1 MKIIVVDPGKNEVKS
16 FCFSNNGTLE
26 YVNSFPSKSNEI
38 IEERFLEEDSSLRQ
52 YRMELNGHSY
62 MVGEGVDTTYNTE
75 LTKNSLHHKLCIY
88 ATVADFLTEEDHDE
102 EVLLVL
108 GYPST
113 DFQNNFRREDY
124 QRLIYGDKD
133 GHIEFVQNGK
143 EVSFQ
148 LTNVI
153 VLPEGQAM
161 LPRMTEVEDYYSLY
175 VLDIG
180 GQNVN
185 FREFDNKGNAKTA
198 FSIDAAGVNYLETTL
213 EAELRRAIENPNVNF
228 RGIDYNEA
236 ILTGKIFDIGAIE
249 GFSDSTA
256 FINSV
261 VQNFI
266 KKEIVSELASRGYNI
281 NVHGQHIIF
290 TGGGSLLL
298 QPYLENLLQGNK
310 SNLIF
315 SKSAKWDNCLSYTI
329 KAFQEQFTTNE
340 QFTSFIKPLYT
351 ELMKNGY
358 ANFYKGL
365 TPSATPDDDT
375 MDFNRVL

>member
-1 MKIIVVDPGKNEVKS
+1 MKIVVVDPGKNEVKS

-26 YVNSFPSKSNEI
+26 LVNSFPSKTEEI

-52 YRMELNGHSY
+52 YRLELNGHYY

-75 LTKNSLHHKLCIY
+75 LTKNTLHHKLCIY
-88 ATVADFLTEEDHDE
+88 ATIADFVTEPDE
-102 EVLLVL
+102 EILLVL

-133 GHIEFVQNGK
+133 GFIEFVQNG
-143 EVSFQ
+143 EPVSFQ
-148 LTNVI
+148 LANVI

-161 LPRMTEVEDYYSLY
+161 LPRMTEVDDYYSLY

-185 FREFDNKGNAKTA
+185 FREFDNKGNAKNA
-198 FSIDAAGVNYLETTL
+198 FSIDVAGVNFLERAL

-228 RGIDYNEA
+228 RGIDYNQA
-236 ILTGKIFDIGAIE
+236 ILEGKITDIGAIE
-249 GFSDSTA
+249 GFSDSTS
-256 FINSV
+256 FITHV
-261 VQNFI
+261 VQNFV
-266 KKEIVSELASRGYNI
+266 KKEIMDELSVRGYNI
-281 NVHGQHIIF
+281 NARGQHIIF

-298 QPYLENLLQGNK
+298 QPYIEDLLKGNK
-310 SNLIF
+310 TNLIF

-329 KAFQEQFTTNE
+329 KVFQDQFTSNE
-340 QFTSFIKPLYT
+340 QFTGFIKPIYS
-351 ELMKNGY
+351 ELMRNNF
-358 ANFYKGL
+358 ADFYKGVNQGA
-365 TPSATPDDDT
+365 SQEQDDT
-375 MDFNRVL
+375 MDFNRIL

>member
-1 MKIIVVDPGKNEVKS
+1 MKIVVVDPGKNEVKS

-26 YVNSFPSKSNEI
+26 LVNSFPSKTEEI

-52 YRMELNGHSY
+52 YRLELNGHYY

-75 LTKNSLHHKLCIY
+75 LTKNTLHHKLCIY
-88 ATVADFLTEEDHDE
+88 ATIADFVTEPDE
-102 EVLLVL
+102 EILLVL

-133 GHIEFVQNGK
+133 GFIEFVQNG
-143 EVSFQ
+143 EPVSFQ
-148 LTNVI
+148 LANVI

-161 LPRMTEVEDYYSLY
+161 LPRMTEVDDYYSLY

-185 FREFDNKGNAKTA
+185 FREFDNKGNAKND
-198 FSIDAAGVNYLETTL
+198 FSIDVAGVNFLERAL

-228 RGIDYNEA
+228 RGIDYNQA
-236 ILTGKIFDIGAIE
+236 ILEGKITDIGAIE
-249 GFSDSTA
+249 GFSDSTS
-256 FINSV
+256 FITHV
-261 VQNFI
+261 VQNFV
-266 KKEIVSELASRGYNI
+266 KKEIMDELSVRGYNI
-281 NVHGQHIIF
+281 NARGQHIIF

-298 QPYLENLLQGNK
+298 QPYIEDLLKGNK
-310 SNLIF
+310 TNLIF

-329 KAFQEQFTTNE
+329 KAFQDQFTSNE
-340 QFTSFIKPLYT
+340 QFTGFIKPIYS
-351 ELMKNGY
+351 ELMRNNF
-358 ANFYKGL
+358 ADFYKGVNQGA
-365 TPSATPDDDT
+365 SQEQDDT
-375 MDFNRVL
+375 MDFNRIL

>member
-1 MKIIVVDPGKNEVKS
+1 MKIVVVDPGKNEVKS

-26 YVNSFPSKSNEI
+26 LVNSFPSKTEEI

-52 YRMELNGHSY
+52 YRLELKGHYY

-75 LTKNSLHHKLCIY
+75 LTKNTLHHKLCIY
-88 ATVADFLTEEDHDE
+88 ATIADFVTEPDE
-102 EVLLVL
+102 EILLVL

-133 GHIEFVQNGK
+133 GFIEFVQNG
-143 EVSFQ
+143 EPVSFQ
-148 LTNVI
+148 LANVI

-161 LPRMTEVEDYYSLY
+161 LPRMTEVDDYYSLY

-185 FREFDNKGNAKTA
+185 FREFDNKGNAKNA
-198 FSIDAAGVNYLETTL
+198 FSIDVAGVNFLERAL

-228 RGIDYNEA
+228 RGIDYNQA
-236 ILTGKIFDIGAIE
+236 ILEGKITDIGAIE
-249 GFSDSTA
+249 GFSDSTS
-256 FINSV
+256 FITHV
-261 VQNFI
+261 VQNFV
-266 KKEIVSELASRGYNI
+266 KKEIMDELSVRGYNI
-281 NVHGQHIIF
+281 NARGQHIIF

-298 QPYLENLLQGNK
+298 QPYIEDLLKGNK
-310 SNLIF
+310 TNLIF

-329 KAFQEQFTTNE
+329 KAFQDQFTSNE
-340 QFTSFIKPLYT
+340 QFTGFIKPIYS
-351 ELMKNGY
+351 ELMRNNF
-358 ANFYKGL
+358 ADFYKGVNQGA
-365 TPSATPDDDT
+365 SQEQDDT
-375 MDFNRVL
+375 MDFNRIL